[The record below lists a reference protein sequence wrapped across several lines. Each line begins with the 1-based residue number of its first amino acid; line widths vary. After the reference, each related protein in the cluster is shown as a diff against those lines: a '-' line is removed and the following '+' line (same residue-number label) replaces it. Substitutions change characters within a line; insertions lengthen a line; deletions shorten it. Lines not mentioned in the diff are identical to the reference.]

1 MMSSLGGFS
10 QTWFAGAATTAVS
23 ALLLA
28 LPVGAA
34 FFLAA
39 AAGLAFSF
47 LAASAAGLR
56 INMIAGT
63 EHRATDSRTD
73 RVRVDVMGNLSKGKV
88 SPRSSVSAGY
98 HIYGVD
104 VTVNVSERGKFAEL
118 GPTMTFTVLA
128 SMAHLLEVE
137 SQ

>member
-1 MMSSLGGFS
+1 MSSLGGFS

-88 SPRSSVSAGY
+88 SPRSSVSGY